1 MTTELYKSFI
11 VKIRVLI
18 TLIPDVCVFGCD
30 TVVVGMHV
38 VVDVIVVVVN
48 TARDLYFGATF
59 KRLTTKFW
67 QKKPLEQE

>member
-1 MTTELYKSFI
+1 MTTELYKSYI

-30 TVVVGMHV
+30 TVVVGMH
-38 VVDVIVVVVN
+38 VDVIVVVVN